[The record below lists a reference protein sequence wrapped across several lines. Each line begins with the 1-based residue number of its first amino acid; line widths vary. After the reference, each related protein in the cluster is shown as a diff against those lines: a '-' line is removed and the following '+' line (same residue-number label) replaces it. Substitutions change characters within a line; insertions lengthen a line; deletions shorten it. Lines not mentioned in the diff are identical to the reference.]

1 MMPDLPV
8 KKNMAFTRR
17 WPQWTLIGAVVVV
30 VVLVGAHIWH
40 RESLPPIRVG
50 VLHSLT
56 GTMAIS
62 ETPVVD
68 AVRMAIEEIN
78 ASGGLLGG
86 RRVEPIIADGRSD
99 WPTFAHEARRL
110 ISDEKVSAVFGCWT
124 SASRKTVRPIF
135 EELGGLLF
143 YPVQYEGLEESPNIV
158 YLGAAPNQQIIPA
171 VKWAFDNIGTR
182 FYLVG
187 SDYVFPRAAN
197 AVIGDQVKALGGH
210 ILGEDYIPL
219 GHTDV
224 QAIVARIVAAHPD
237 VILNTIN
244 GDTNVAFFR
253 ALRAAGIYP
262 KTIPTI
268 SFSIGESELPALN
281 PSTCVGDYAV
291 WNYFQT
297 LDGPRNEAFVNAFR
311 ARYGQNR
318 VVSDP
323 MEAAYCAVKLWAQ
336 AVEDAGTENTDA
348 VRKTILDQS
357 MAAPEGVILIDPET
371 QHAWRPVRV
380 GRIRADGQFDIV
392 WDSRRPIRPQPFPLS
407 RTPAEWEHFLETL
420 QAGWGGHWAAPN

>member
-1 MMPDLPV
+1 MVFATKRSLPWV
-8 KKNMAFTRR
+8 WAAA
-17 WPQWTLIGAVVVV
+17 LA
-30 VVLVGAHIWH
+30 VLVAALFYLAQLWQLHTM
-40 RESLPPIRVG
+40 PPVRVG
-50 VLHSLT
+50 ILHSLT

-62 ETPVVD
+62 ETPVVE
-68 AVRMAIEEIN
+68 ATRLAMEEIN

-86 RRVEPIIADGRSD
+86 RQVMPILADGRSD
-99 WPTFAHEARRL
+99 WPTFAAESRRL
-110 ISDEKVSAVFGCWT
+110 MTEEKVCAVFGCWT

-171 VKWAFDNIGTR
+171 VKWAFDNLGSR
-182 FYLVG
+182 HFYLVG

-197 AVIGDQVKALGGH
+197 AVIGDQVKALGAQVV
-210 ILGEDYIPL
+210 GEDYIPL
-219 GHTDV
+219 GRTEV
-224 QAIVARIVAAHPD
+224 GEIVSRIVAAHPD

-253 ALRAAGIYP
+253 ALRAAGISP
-262 KTIPTI
+262 ATIPTI
-268 SFSIGESELPALN
+268 SFSMGESELPSLDPA
-281 PSTCVGDYAV
+281 TCVGDYAV

-297 LDGPRNEAFVNAFR
+297 LDGPRNTAFVAAFR
-311 ARYGQNR
+311 KRYGAGR

-336 AVEDAGTENTDA
+336 AVGDAGTEDTEA
-348 VRKTILDQS
+348 VRKAILDQS

-392 WDSRRPIRPQPFPLS
+392 WDSHRPIRPQPFPLS
-407 RTPAEWEHFLETL
+407 RTPAEWERFLVNL
-420 QAGWGGHWAAPN
+420 RAGWGGHWSAHSN

>member
-1 MMPDLPV
+1 M
-8 KKNMAFTRR
+8 R
-17 WPQWTLIGAVVVV
+17 LIDRGFFRGILGFGAVI
-30 VVLVGAHIWH
+30 VLAGLIYLLHLWKV
-40 RESLPPIRVG
+40 ESIPPIRVG
-50 VLHSLT
+50 ILHSLT
-56 GTMAIS
+56 GTMSIS
-62 ETPVVD
+62 ETPVVE
-68 AVRMAIEEIN
+68 AVRLSIEEIN

-86 RRVEPIIADGRSD
+86 RKVVPIIADGRSD
-99 WPTFAHEARRL
+99 WPTFAKESRRL
-110 ISDEKVSAVFGCWT
+110 ISDEKVCAVFGCWT

-143 YPVQYEGLEESPNIV
+143 YPVQYEGLEESPNII

-171 VKWAFDNIGTR
+171 VKWAFDNLGSRR

-197 AVIGDQVKALGGH
+197 AVIGDQIKALGAQVV
-210 ILGEDYIPL
+210 GEDYIPL
-219 GHTDV
+219 GRTEV
-224 QAIVARIVAAHPD
+224 GTMVAKIVATHPD

-244 GDTNVAFFR
+244 GDTNLAFFR
-253 ALRAAGIYP
+253 ELRAAGISP
-262 KTIPTI
+262 QVIPTI
-268 SFSIGESELPALN
+268 SFSIGESELPSLN
-281 PSTCVGDYAV
+281 PSACAGDYAV
-291 WNYFQT
+291 WNYFQS
-297 LDGPRNEAFVNAFR
+297 LDGAQNATFVAAFR
-311 ARYGQNR
+311 KRYGAQR

-336 AVEDAGTENTDA
+336 AVEEAGTENTDA

-392 WDSRRPIRPQPFPLS
+392 WDSGRPVCPQPFPIS
-407 RTPAEWEHFLETL
+407 RTPAEWERFLDSL
-420 QAGWGGHWAAPN
+420 RAGWGGHWAAPTN

>member
-1 MMPDLPV
+1 MRPPKFRLPPI
-8 KKNMAFTRR
+8 A
-17 WPQWTLIGAVVVV
+17 LIVVVV
-30 VVLVGAHIWH
+30 AVLACGIGALAYRAHL
-40 RESLPPIRVG
+40 RDLPPIRVG
-50 VLHSLT
+50 ILHSLT
-56 GTMAIS
+56 GTMAMS
-62 ETPVVD
+62 ETPVTE
-68 AVRMAIEEIN
+68 AVRMSIEEIN

-86 RRVEPIIADGRSD
+86 RRVEPILADGRSD
-99 WPTFAHEARRL
+99 WATFARESRRL
-110 ISDEKVSAVFGCWT
+110 ISQEKVSAVFGCWT
-124 SASRKTVRPIF
+124 SASRKTVRPVF
-135 EELGGLLF
+135 EELNGLLF
-143 YPVQYEGLEESPNIV
+143 YPVQYEGLEESPNII

-171 VKWAFDNIGTR
+171 VKWAFDNLGKH

-197 AVIGDQVKALGGH
+197 AVIGDQVKALGGT

-219 GHTDV
+219 GRTDV
-224 QAIVARIVAAHPD
+224 GPIVARIVAAHPD

-253 ALRAAGIYP
+253 ALRAAGISP
-262 KTIPTI
+262 KVIPTI
-268 SFSIGESELPALN
+268 SFSIGESELPALD
-281 PSTCVGDYAV
+281 PATCVGDYAV

-297 LDGPRNEAFVNAFR
+297 LDGPRNEAFVQAFR
-311 ARYGQNR
+311 ARYGAQR

-336 AVEDAGTENTDA
+336 AVEDAGTEDTES
-348 VRKTILDQS
+348 VRRTILDQS

-392 WDSRRPIRPQPFPLS
+392 WDSHRPVRPQPFPLS
-407 RTPAEWEHFLETL
+407 RTPAEWEHFLDKL
-420 QAGWGGHWAAPN
+420 QAGWGGQWAAPSH

>member
-1 MMPDLPV
+1 MGSMSKRSLQLV
-8 KKNMAFTRR
+8 LALVSAITLVALIYLVHR
-17 WPQWTLIGAVVVV
+17 WETQ
-30 VVLVGAHIWH
+30 
-40 RESLPPIRVG
+40 SLPNIRVG
-50 VLHSLT
+50 ILHSLT
-56 GTMAIS
+56 GTMSIS

-68 AVRMAIEEIN
+68 AVRMSIEEIN

-86 RRVEPIIADGRSD
+86 RRVEAMVADGRSD
-99 WPTFAHEARRL
+99 WPTFALESRRL
-110 ISDEKVSAVFGCWT
+110 ISDEKVCAVFGCWT

-143 YPVQYEGLEESPNIV
+143 YPVQYEGLEQSPNIV

-171 VKWAFDNIGTR
+171 VKWAFDNLGSRR

-197 AVIGDQVKALGGH
+197 AVIGDQVKALGGKV
-210 ILGEDYIPL
+210 LGEDYIPL
-219 GHTDV
+219 GRTEV

-253 ALRAAGIYP
+253 ALREAGISP
-262 KTIPTI
+262 SAIPTI
-268 SFSIGESELPALN
+268 SFSIGESELPSMNIPA
-281 PSTCVGDYAV
+281 CVGDYAV

-297 LDGPRNEAFVNAFR
+297 LDGPRNAALVAAFR
-311 ARYGQNR
+311 KRYGANR

-323 MEAAYCAVKLWAQ
+323 MAAAYCAVKLWAQ
-336 AVEDAGTENTDA
+336 AVEDAGTENTEA

-357 MAAPEGVILIDPET
+357 MAAPEGVMLIDPET
-371 QHAWRPVRV
+371 QHTWRPVRV

-392 WDSRRPIRPQPFPLS
+392 WDSHRPVRPQPFPLS
-407 RTPAEWEHFLETL
+407 RSPAEWDKFLTDL
-420 QAGWGGHWAAPN
+420 QKGWNGKWAAPSH